1 MPRRMKK
8 MFKRGRTWKGRGG
21 ASGSYSLG
29 AAVAPQAPYAQ
40 AVIPG
45 EACDATSQRFGAISG
60 YTPPGN
66 GGLPGYSAYGGRR
79 SRRSRGSMGYGSFTR
94 KFKNFSKKMMK
105 SLRNKMWRGGRYGT
119 DVAGVTTGPNPIV
132 PIVRGGCEGGA
143 VTAPLPVPPSSQT
156 GGAATPLTSA
166 YYAQPIGNPDSAA
179 YAAPTAGYANAPS
192 SWVSSTGTPSLVQ
205 IPYEARSMNQACLHT
220 GGGKRS
226 KRSNRSKGSKRSKR
240 TRKH

>member
-8 MFKRGRTWKGRGG
+8 MSKRRRTWKGRGG

-94 KFKNFSKKMMK
+94 KFKKFSKKMMK
-105 SLRNKMWRGGRYGT
+105 SLRNKMWRGGRYET

-143 VTAPLPVPPSSQT
+143 VTAPLPVPPRSQM

-226 KRSNRSKGSKRSKR
+226 KRSKR